1 MTTFAAGNRHFEAYM
16 LRLFPPAMV
25 PIINTQVLPDF
36 FYINLRKNNIF
47 IFDIHSFI
55 RYELKYLKKVIN

>member
-16 LRLFPPAMV
+16 LRLFPPAV
-25 PIINTQVLPDF
+25 ALTALRWFYQI

-47 IFDIHSFI
+47 IFDIYLFI
-55 RYELKYLKKVIN
+55 KYKLKYPKK